1 MIKNLQMKFQN
12 LNKKLVVLVVN
23 KISPIVCNICN
34 FTSIIWTS
42 NMSITKS
49 NSLFTTEDDDNLIL
63 N

>member
-1 MIKNLQMKFQN
+1 MIKYLQMKFQN

-49 NSLFTTEDDDNLIL
+49 NSLLTTQDDDNLIL

>member
-49 NSLFTTEDDDNLIL
+49 NSLLTTQDDDNLIL

>member
-23 KISPIVCNICN
+23 KISPIVCNIRN